1 MSFEISG
8 GSYNPSQNILRLIN
22 ECKKCVLSFTE
33 SLIAD
38 FIRSSGTISK
48 FLFLQERLG
57 TRLCGYS
64 IL

>member
-22 ECKKCVLSFTE
+22 ERKKCVLSFTE